1 MKVRALQL
9 LANSYLPEDVRDYN
23 MDMSD
28 KGVNRVLFNI
38 AQKYPPEVFVKAN
51 KALADIGLTASL
63 LNGYTITLNDLAPV
77 FNRQLLYDKMDQ
89 ELA

>member
-28 KGVNRVLFNI
+28 KGVNRVLYNI
-38 AQKYPPEVFVKAN
+38 AQKHTPQEFVQAN
-51 KALADIGLTASL
+51 KALADLGLTASL
-63 LNGYTITLNDLAPV
+63 LNGYTITLNDLSPV
-77 FNRQLLYDKMDQ
+77 FNR
-89 ELA
+89 